1 MKKIKTYKGQ
11 KLYKFAKK
19 IISNGNMLL
28 SKKPEMFLPNKW
40 PAYFKKTNGCLV
52 WDLDGNKYYDMSLMG
67 VGTNVLGYNDKDVD
81 LAVTKAVKS
90 GNMSTLNCP
99 EEVILAKK
107 MISIH
112 PWAGKVKFART
123 GGEANSIAI
132 RIARASTNKT
142 NVAICG
148 YHGWHDWYLATNL
161 QSNKNLNKHLISGL
175 KIKGVPKNLKDT
187 VFPFNY
193 NDFNYLKKII
203 EEKKIG
209 IICMEVI
216 RNFKPEQNFLKKVR
230 SLANRK
236 NIILIFDEC
245 TTGFRQ
251 NFGGIHKT
259 YNVNPDLAV
268 FGKALGN
275 GYAITAVIGK
285 DKYMKN
291 TDETFISSTFWTEK
305 IGYAAAI
312 STLNKMKKIKSWK
325 IIKSNGEYI
334 LKKFKKLDK
343 KFDFNLNIQGIPSL
357 CSFTI
362 DSKNWPKYKLFIIQE
377 MLKEGFLATNSIYT
391 CVKHNKKIIDK
402 YFKVLEKLFYMID
415 LFEKKIKDVN
425 KSINFSNYPKKF
437 GRLN

>member
-1 MKKIKTYKGQ
+1 
-11 KLYKFAKK
+11 
-19 IISNGNMLL
+19 
-28 SKKPEMFLPNKW
+28 
-40 PAYFKKTNGCLV
+40 
-52 WDLDGNKYYDMSLMG
+52 
-67 VGTNVLGYNDKDVD
+67 
-81 LAVTKAVKS
+81 
-90 GNMSTLNCP
+90 
-99 EEVILAKK
+99 
-107 MISIH
+107 
-112 PWAGKVKFART
+112 
-123 GGEANSIAI
+123 
-132 RIARASTNKT
+132 
-142 NVAICG
+142 
-148 YHGWHDWYLATNL
+148 
-161 QSNKNLNKHLISGL
+161 
-175 KIKGVPKNLKDT
+175 
-187 VFPFNY
+187 
-193 NDFNYLKKII
+193 
-203 EEKKIG
+203 
-209 IICMEVI
+209 MEVI

-236 NIILIFDEC
+236 NIILILMNAQLVW
-245 TTGFRQ
+245 Q

-291 TDETFISSTFWTEK
+291 TDETLLVAHFGLKNWLRSCNK
-305 IGYAAAI
+305 H
-312 STLNKMKKIKSWK
+312 LDKMKKIKSWK
-325 IIKSNGEYI
+325 TIKSNGEYI

-357 CSFTI
+357 CNFTI

-425 KSINFSNYPKKF
+425 KFINFSNYPKKF

>member
-1 MKKIKTYKGQ
+1 M
-11 KLYKFAKK
+11 
-19 IISNGNMLL
+19 
-28 SKKPEMFLPNKW
+28 
-40 PAYFKKTNGCLV
+40 
-52 WDLDGNKYYDMSLMG
+52 
-67 VGTNVLGYNDKDVD
+67 
-81 LAVTKAVKS
+81 
-90 GNMSTLNCP
+90 
-99 EEVILAKK
+99 
-107 MISIH
+107 
-112 PWAGKVKFART
+112 
-123 GGEANSIAI
+123 
-132 RIARASTNKT
+132 
-142 NVAICG
+142 
-148 YHGWHDWYLATNL
+148 
-161 QSNKNLNKHLISGL
+161 

-193 NDFNYLKKII
+193 NDFNYLKKIV

-312 STLNKMKKIKSWK
+312 STLDKMKKIKSWK
-325 IIKSNGEYI
+325 TIKSNGEYI
-334 LKKFKKLDK
+334 LKKFK
-343 KFDFNLNIQGIPSL
+343 I
-357 CSFTI
+357 
-362 DSKNWPKYKLFIIQE
+362 
-377 MLKEGFLATNSIYT
+377 
-391 CVKHNKKIIDK
+391 
-402 YFKVLEKLFYMID
+402 
-415 LFEKKIKDVN
+415 
-425 KSINFSNYPKKF
+425 
-437 GRLN
+437 R